1 MELFEWLTDT
11 RVVHHYQ
18 VLAFRQ
24 TELSIYYKLEI
35 HITDDTLLYVSEYLD
50 KHTRTY
56 SFHWQTSDGTLIR
69 RWDNAPHFKQ
79 LASYPHHVHIGPS
92 NTVIESHDIGIA
104 EVVQFILSTFLND
117 SL

>member
-1 MELFEWLTDT
+1 
-11 RVVHHYQ
+11 

-35 HITDDTLLYVSEYLD
+35 YITNGTLLYVTEYLD
-50 KHTRTY
+50 KQTRTY
-56 SFHWQTSDGTLIR
+56 SFHWQNNDVTLIR

-79 LASYPHHVHIGPS
+79 LASYPHHVHIGPL

-104 EVVQFILSTFLND
+104 EVVQFILSTFLNNP
-117 SL
+117 L